1 MTKEAERVV
10 VILDGSKEL
19 NPSIIKWPLFG
30 LSLKPGDKLLVLGI
44 LHQVI
49 NPSTFSFMGAGKL
62 MGFKSKVDT
71 SSIFGTNRRIT
82 VEEMGKKL
90 EQYNKDAALVKISEQ
105 YKKEQIEFQ
114 VKILAGYPL
123 KDVAARAVK
132 SFGATWL
139 VLDRHMKND
148 QRYFVENLSCNIV
161 RLKKDCNAEELRGP
175 NVKDNFK
182 LPQCHIPYAEMIPAI
197 GPQRLHSPQN
207 REGESIGEHQSHS
220 NRKSIS
226 RSSSASSISGNRAPF
241 LSYNEPKSS
250 SSSMYVHDEAYGT
263 TTGPETGGEHSPL
276 SINESGDQKDLQSPD
291 ENPKQHNHN
300 DDWMGGNPGDQVFKN
315 SLCLIC
321 KNRRPKIGWMRDFTY
336 AELQAA
342 TEGFNAKNF
351 LSEGGFGSVYRG
363 EINGMKIA
371 VKQHKYNA
379 SLQGEKEFKS
389 EVHVLRTARHENLV
403 MLVGS
408 CSEGNHR
415 LLVYEYVCNR
425 SLDLHLSS
433 KDSFKTTLWFFTLFL
448 CNEISNRCMHVCISF
463 LAKLIAEHSR
473 RPLSWQ
479 KRVKIALGTAKGLKY
494 LHDNNIIHRDMRPN
508 NILVTHE
515 FEPLLGDFGLA
526 RTQHEDSDK
535 SSETMTR
542 VVGTLGYLA
551 PEYAECGKVST
562 KTDVY
567 SFGVVLLQLI
577 TGMKT
582 TDKRLGGKSLVG
594 WARPLLKDRNY
605 PDLIDQRIL
614 DKHDV
619 HQLFWMV
626 RVAEKCLTKDPQK
639 RLSMDKVVFALNY
652 ITDCDNFC
660 GIEDFSPAQ
669 SDTVS
674 QDSYDSVSQSPFE
687 DDSVFTIETTSA
699 NSLSL
704 FNERLP
710 PSPPISS
717 KSSASTLFG
726 ESASSSGS
734 NHERYL

>member
-1 MTKEAERVV
+1 MLSIQQEETHRAINSLDILREYTFVQKVSKQKENMTKEVERVV

-19 NPSIIKWPLFG
+19 NPSIIKWPLDG

-49 NPSTFSFMGAGKL
+49 NP

-226 RSSSASSISGNRAPF
+226 RSSSASSISG
-241 LSYNEPKSS
+241 
-250 SSSMYVHDEAYGT
+250 
-263 TTGPETGGEHSPL
+263 PETGGEHSPL

-425 SLDLHLSS
+425 SLDLHLS
-433 KDSFKTTLWFFTLFL
+433 K
-448 CNEISNRCMHVCISF
+448 
-463 LAKLIAEHSR
+463 HSR

-652 ITDCDNFC
+652 ITDCGNFC

-717 KSSASTLFG
+717 KSSASTLFC

>member
-1 MTKEAERVV
+1 MLSIQQEETHRAINGLDILREYTFVQKVSKQKENMTKEVERVV

-19 NPSIIKWPLFG
+19 NPSIIKWPLDG
-30 LSLKPGDKLLVLGI
+30 LSLKLGDKLLVLGI

-49 NPSTFSFMGAGKL
+49 NP

-71 SSIFGTNRRIT
+71 SSSFGTNRRIT

-425 SLDLHLSS
+425 SLDLHLS
-433 KDSFKTTLWFFTLFL
+433 K
-448 CNEISNRCMHVCISF
+448 
-463 LAKLIAEHSR
+463 HSR
-473 RPLSWQ
+473 KPLSWQ

-652 ITDCDNFC
+652 ITDCGNFC

-717 KSSASTLFG
+717 KSSASTLFC

>member
-1 MTKEAERVV
+1 
-10 VILDGSKEL
+10 
-19 NPSIIKWPLFG
+19 
-30 LSLKPGDKLLVLGI
+30 
-44 LHQVI
+44 
-49 NPSTFSFMGAGKL
+49 
-62 MGFKSKVDT
+62 
-71 SSIFGTNRRIT
+71 
-82 VEEMGKKL
+82 MGKKL

-197 GPQRLHSPQN
+197 GPQRLHSPQSKLFGMQCKTYYVSCQEIMSFVVAD

>member
-19 NPSIIKWPLFG
+19 NPSIIKWPLVG

-49 NPSTFSFMGAGKL
+49 NP

-90 EQYNKDAALVKISEQ
+90 EQYKKDAAVVKISKQ

-114 VKILAGYPL
+114 VKMLAGYPL

-148 QRYFVENLSCNIV
+148 QRYFIENLSCNIV

-207 REGESIGEHQSHS
+207 RGGESIGEHQSHS

-226 RSSSASSISGNRAPF
+226 RSSSASSISGNRAPV

-342 TEGFNAKNF
+342 TEGFSAKNF

-415 LLVYEYVCNR
+415 LLVYEYVCNG
-425 SLDLHLSS
+425 SLDLHLS
-433 KDSFKTTLWFFTLFL
+433 K
-448 CNEISNRCMHVCISF
+448 
-463 LAKLIAEHSR
+463 HSR

-674 QDSYDSVSQSPFE
+674 QDSYDSESQSPFE
-687 DDSVFTIETTSA
+687 DDSVCTIETTSA

-717 KSSASTLFG
+717 KSCTSTLFG

>member
-1 MTKEAERVV
+1 MLSIQQEETHRAINSLDILREYTFVQKVSKQKENMTKEVERVV

-19 NPSIIKWPLFG
+19 NPSIIKWPLDG

-425 SLDLHLSS
+425 SLDLHLS
-433 KDSFKTTLWFFTLFL
+433 K
-448 CNEISNRCMHVCISF
+448 
-463 LAKLIAEHSR
+463 HSR

-652 ITDCDNFC
+652 ITDCGNFC

-717 KSSASTLFG
+717 KSSASTLFC

>member
-19 NPSIIKWPLFG
+19 NPSIIKWPLVG

-44 LHQVI
+44 LHQ
-49 NPSTFSFMGAGKL
+49 
-62 MGFKSKVDT
+62 
-71 SSIFGTNRRIT
+71 
-82 VEEMGKKL
+82 
-90 EQYNKDAALVKISEQ
+90 
-105 YKKEQIEFQ
+105 IEFQ
-114 VKILAGYPL
+114 VKMLAGYPF

-182 LPQCHIPYAEMIPAI
+182 LPQRQIPYAEMIPAI

-207 REGESIGEHQSHS
+207 RGGESIGELQSHS

-226 RSSSASSISGNRAPF
+226 GSSSASSISGNRALV
-241 LSYNEPKSS
+241 LSYNELKSS

-342 TEGFNAKNF
+342 TEGFSAKNF

-415 LLVYEYVCNR
+415 LLVYEYVCNG
-425 SLDLHLSS
+425 SLDLHLS
-433 KDSFKTTLWFFTLFL
+433 K
-448 CNEISNRCMHVCISF
+448 
-463 LAKLIAEHSR
+463 HSR

-674 QDSYDSVSQSPFE
+674 QNSYDSQSQSPFE

-699 NSLSL
+699 NSPSL

-717 KSSASTLFG
+717 KSSASTPFG